1 MCPVLP
7 SFVLQLLID
16 EVDNDEVYI
25 GGRIMHVVRC
35 RDVACHADLD
45 DEFVVVDD
53 EKLKHLVPVWIQLG
67 VRL

>member
-1 MCPVLP
+1 
-7 SFVLQLLID
+7 
-16 EVDNDEVYI
+16 
-25 GGRIMHVVRC
+25 MHIVRC